1 MNKTYKAIIIDD
13 EYKAGALLHSLLEEL
28 CPTIQVTAVYQD
40 PRSALSELSTT
51 APDIVFLDIEMPHM
65 NGFEFVRSCRNVNFE
80 IIFVTG
86 YDEYAIDAF
95 KISATDYLLKPI
107 SSDNLIEAVHKAERH
122 IQDKITNDRYQIL
135 FDNMQEKSS
144 INRKIGIPSINGIDF
159 VRVDDIVVCEG
170 DQKYTNVILES
181 GLKIMSSYNI
191 GEFNRILE
199 SSGFFLSHRSHLINM
214 TKIKQYQKDGTIVL
228 ENGMT
233 APLARRRKEEFLL
246 RIKKI

>member
-1 MNKTYKAIIIDD
+1 MNKPLNAIIIDD
-13 EYKAGALLHSLLEEL
+13 ENKAGALLNSLLEEL
-28 CPTIQVTAVYQD
+28 CPNIKVTAIYQD
-40 PRSALSELSTT
+40 PRLALSELNTSS
-51 APDIVFLDIEMPHM
+51 PDVVFLDIEMPHM
-65 NGFEFVRSCRNVNFE
+65 NGFEFIKSCQTVNFE

-107 SSDNLIEAVHKAERH
+107 SSDNLIEAVHKAENN
-122 IQDKITNDRYQIL
+122 INDKITHDRYQIL

-144 INRKIGIPSINGIDF
+144 INRKIGIPSVNGIDF
-159 VRVDDIVVCEG
+159 VRVDEIIVCEG
-170 DQKYTNVILES
+170 DQKYTNVVLDTGTKIL
-181 GLKIMSSYNI
+181 SSYNI

-199 SSGFFLSHRSHLINM
+199 SSGFFLSHRSHLINL